1 MNKKQVVIKSNRKNF
16 FRYWMTL
23 TRPFHKLRVKEQD
36 VLALLLFYYY
46 EYKKKINDERL
57 VWKMVFDYDTKIRI
71 KEELNIKDGNFQNLM
86 TSLRKNNAIIHKK
99 YFMINPAYI
108 PRVSKVTNRF
118 DITFSILISEKFQA
132 KNKRDSSKA

>member
-1 MNKKQVVIKSNRKNF
+1 
-16 FRYWMTL
+16 MTL